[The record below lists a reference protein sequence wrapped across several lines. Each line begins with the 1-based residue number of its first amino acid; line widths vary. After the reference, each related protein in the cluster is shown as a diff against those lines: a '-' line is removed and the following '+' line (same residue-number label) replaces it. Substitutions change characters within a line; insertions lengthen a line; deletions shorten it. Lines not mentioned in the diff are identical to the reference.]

1 MSDDDLKFL
10 IAGSEAIVA
19 SSEARINSSKSKIV
33 ELNRKL
39 ATNQKTWYIEK
50 SQNKNWQKPK
60 NAKTPQI

>member
-39 ATNQKTWYIEK
+39 DKAL
-50 SQNKNWQKPK
+50 
-60 NAKTPQI
+60 